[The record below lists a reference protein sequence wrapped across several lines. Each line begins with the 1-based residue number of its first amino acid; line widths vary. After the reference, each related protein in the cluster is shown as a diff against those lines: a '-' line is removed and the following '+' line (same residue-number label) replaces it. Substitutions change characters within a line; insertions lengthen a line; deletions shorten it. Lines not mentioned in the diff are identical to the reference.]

1 MEKQISVKKIIN
13 DVNLLSI
20 GGSDPSSGAGIQSD
34 IRTFSKLDIHCLT
47 VITAITS
54 QNTSNFGMVEPVS
67 KNILENQLKSIST
80 DFKIDGIKIGMVY
93 NSEIIKT
100 IHHHLK
106 KLKIPIIVD
115 PVIKSTTGGMLIEK
129 AAIMDFKKFIIP
141 LATIITPNKFE
152 AEILTKMKINSKNTP
167 EKIAK
172 RIQVMGAKNV
182 VITGVEIKNEKIS
195 DFVLEKNKKYYIVDE
210 EISKINRGSGSIHS
224 ASVLYSIVKNKNI
237 KKSLEF
243 AKKNTLNSIK
253 NSKKVGKG
261 IVITNMEKSN
271 EAKLLNSINKF
282 TEIKNIYK
290 NIPECQT
297 NFVYSKQKPKS
308 IKEILGISGRIVKS
322 GEKVIVAGDL
332 AYGGS
337 KHVATALLTVN
348 KKYSKIQSA
357 INLKYKNETITKI
370 KKLKLTTYDYDRNHE
385 PKNVKNKGSTIEWG
399 IKNAIKNSKKPPDII
414 YHKGDFGKEP
424 MIIVF
429 AETPDIVVE
438 KILKII

>member
-1 MEKQISVKKIIN
+1 MNI
-13 DVNLLSI
+13 LSI

-34 IRTFSKLDIHCLT
+34 IKVFSKLDIHCLT
-47 VITAITS
+47 VITAITG

-67 KNILENQLKSIST
+67 KNILENQLESIIT

-100 IHHHLK
+100 LYHHLK
-106 KLKIPIIVD
+106 KLKIPIVVD

-129 AAIMDFKKFIIP
+129 AAIIDFKKFIIP

-152 AEILTKMKINSKNTP
+152 AEILTKMKINSINTP

-172 RIQVMGAKNV
+172 KIQRMGAKNI
-182 VITGVEIKNEKIS
+182 VITGIKIKNKKIS
-195 DFVLEKNKKYYIVDE
+195 DFVLEKNKKYYITDK
-210 EISKINRGSGSIHS
+210 EISKINRGSGCIHS

-237 KKSLEF
+237 RKALEF
-243 AKKNTLNSIK
+243 AKKNTFNSIK
-253 NSKKVGKG
+253 NSKKIGKG
-261 IVITNMEKSN
+261 IAITNMEESN
-271 EAKLLNSINKF
+271 EMKLLNSINEF
-282 TEIKNIYK
+282 TKIKNIYK

-322 GEKVIVAGDL
+322 GEEVIVAGDL
-332 AYGGS
+332 VYGGS

-357 INLKYKNETITKI
+357 INVKYKNDTISKI

-385 PKNVKNKGSTIEWG
+385 PKNVKNGGSTIEWG
-399 IKNAIKNSKKPPDII
+399 IKNAIKNSTKPPDII

-429 AETPDIVVE
+429 AETPDIVIK